1 MNGDVDVVGVAVL
14 DSGGNVALSWLI
26 WTFDL
31 SIKIFG
37 EEIVH
42 TRTHTGCFNIDGW
55 TRAKKM
61 KKCTQN
67 IIKDGLYNG

>member
-55 TRAKKM
+55 LDESKEDEKM
-61 KKCTQN
+61 YTKHNKGWS
-67 IIKDGLYNG
+67 I